1 MLVAD
6 VADSYI
12 TVTPKLEYISKDDK
26 TISEQQQYWKFINN
40 FFVSQGGIMSDSHN
54 TLPDMVPVSV
64 ALSNT
69 LDNIDMQLDN
79 TLDNRYAKLHI
90 QTQSLKSTRFVPIKN
105 PTEERRR
112 RRVKQLKCQLYPT
125 FKMHWLSLNLTLG
138 TLLVPKGTLW

>member
-1 MLVAD
+1 
-6 VADSYI
+6 
-12 TVTPKLEYISKDDK
+12 
-26 TISEQQQYWKFINN
+26 
-40 FFVSQGGIMSDSHN
+40 MSDSHN

-105 PTEERRR
+105 PTRGEKDETREA
-112 RRVKQLKCQLYPT
+112 VE
-125 FKMHWLSLNLTLG
+125 
-138 TLLVPKGTLW
+138 VPVVSHI